1 VVDAGESH
9 HQGAPLCLDC
19 SEDRVLAWQTRG
31 RTGREIEASLGALSI
46 VLEVPMLTFTDL
58 LALEGIDTAHVRLVR
73 HQDGRLGAGRLYGSW
88 RNDRD
93 AFEDYQ
99 SVQSRDVFPVGDLLA
114 SFVVTDARKTVFVGM
129 YRVVGVGTCPPA
141 SIDALLKQDVS
152 GQFKY
157 DLQLV
162 DDLAD
167 YKDMVVIEWGAGTR
181 TWIQRAANQPKPVIE
196 IAQQY
201 EPKFPGFRVFI
212 RPVDEVPSLPSGWQ
226 QVLRSVKG
234 VYLLVDVDS
243 GQQYVGSAK
252 GADSLLGRWLDY
264 AAGGDGGDVALKA
277 AASDGPR
284 NYQVSV
290 LEVVDAST
298 PDETIEQIE
307 SYWKSKLLSRRFGL
321 NRN

>member
-1 VVDAGESH
+1 
-9 HQGAPLCLDC
+9 
-19 SEDRVLAWQTRG
+19 
-31 RTGREIEASLGALSI
+31 
-46 VLEVPMLTFTDL
+46 M
-58 LALEGIDTAHVRLVR
+58 RLVR

-88 RNDRD
+88 RTDRD

-99 SVQSRDVFPVGDLLA
+99 SVQRRDVFPVGDLLA
-114 SFVVTDARKTVFVGM
+114 SFVVTEARQTVFVGM
-129 YRVVGVGTCPPA
+129 YRVDDVGTCPPG
-141 SIDALLKQDVS
+141 SIDALLKHDIS
-152 GQFKY
+152 GQFSY

-162 DDLAD
+162 DDLVD
-167 YKDMVVIEWGAGTR
+167 YQDMVVIEWGAGAR
-181 TWIQRAANQPKPVIE
+181 SWVQRAANQPKPVIE

-201 EPKFPGFRVFI
+201 EPRFPGFRVFV

-252 GADSLLGRWLDY
+252 GADSLLGRWMDY
-264 AAGGDGGDVALKA
+264 AAGGDGGDKALKA
-277 AASDGPR
+277 AAVHGPK

-290 LEVVDAST
+290 LEVVDENT

-307 SYWKSKLLSRRFGL
+307 SFWKNKLLSRRFGL